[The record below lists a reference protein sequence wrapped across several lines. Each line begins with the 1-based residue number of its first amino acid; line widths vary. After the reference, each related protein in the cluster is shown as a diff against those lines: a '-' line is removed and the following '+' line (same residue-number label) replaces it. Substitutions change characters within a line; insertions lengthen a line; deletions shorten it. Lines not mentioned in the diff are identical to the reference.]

1 MNAETE
7 LSRDE
12 LAAEYV
18 LGTLD
23 GAEREA
29 FEEGMADDAELRER
43 VAQWEARLIPMSEL
57 TTPKEPPPEVWRGI
71 ERRLWPEQE
80 RRPWWQA
87 VWDSL
92 ALWRGVGLAASAA
105 LLLAV
110 VVLMQPVSGPL
121 EAPAAVALI
130 ETPTGQAE
138 WMLTAHAGEGELHL
152 RALGHQH
159 IGDNEQCRLYLAD
172 NGGYRA
178 VAVMPEEGERSVTI
192 DRELARQMLGERLVI
207 SIEPN
212 ASPFVT
218 PTNPTPLS
226 SRWVTF

>member
-23 GAEREA
+23 GAEREG
-29 FEEGMADDAELRER
+29 FEEAMADDAELRAL
-43 VAQWEARLIPMSEL
+43 VTQWEARLIPMNEL

-71 ERRLWPEQE
+71 ENTLWPEQE
-80 RRPWWQA
+80 RRPWWSS
-87 VWDSL
+87 VWDNL
-92 ALWRGVGLAASAA
+92 ALWRGVGLATSAA
-105 LLLAV
+105 LLFAL
-110 VVLMQPVSGPL
+110 VVLIQPSTPVGT
-121 EAPAAVALI
+121 PAAVALI

-159 IGDNEQCRLYLAD
+159 IGDNEQCRLYMAD

-178 VAVMPEEGERSVTI
+178 VAVMPEEGARSVTI
-192 DRELARQMLGERLVI
+192 DRELARKLLGRELVI

-212 ASPFVT
+212 QSPFVT
-218 PTNPTPLS
+218 PTNRTPLS